1 MQDPTIWRVIEQL
14 EELEQSEDL
23 PEGLWHISRD
33 TGMWMNLML
42 RHSGATRILEIGT
55 SSGYSGLF
63 LADAAKSNGGQLT
76 TCEYSPYKIELAKT
90 SFENAGL
97 MEYVQL
103 LEGDAL
109 QSVESLEGPFD
120 FVFIDA
126 IKEEY
131 LFYLSMVWNKVRPGG
146 LIVAD
151 NMLSH
156 QGIIGISAYQG
167 MIGLMEDASTVT
179 LPIGSGVEMTTK
191 II

>member
-1 MQDPTIWRVIEQL
+1 MQDPTVWRVIEQL
-14 EELEQSEDL
+14 EELERNEDL
-23 PEGLWHISRD
+23 PEELWHISRD

-63 LADAAKSNGGQLT
+63 LADAARSNGGKLI
-76 TCEYSPYKIELAKT
+76 TCENSPYKIELAKA
-90 SFENAGL
+90 SFETAGL
-97 MEYVQL
+97 LGYVQL

-109 QSVESLEGPFD
+109 QLVESVEGPFD

-151 NMLSH
+151 NMISH
-156 QGIIGISAYQG
+156 EGILGISAYRG
-167 MIGLMEDASTVT
+167 MIDLMEDASTIT
-179 LPIGSGVEMTTK
+179 LPVGSGIEVTCKTE
-191 II
+191 